1 MDKPVCEGDML
12 DRFVEEDSLRSSMVE
27 DVPDASAD
35 RLRLTATRNDPDF
48 PLHFKLQGPLDVRR
62 VQPFELPS
70 SDGAPM
76 TYTWVYTWYPGVL
89 QAVHTQQ
96 EVAEW
101 VESILNESEGWGR
114 AGVRFVRVENRAE
127 ARVIFR
133 YVSPENAPNRM
144 GGMTPGAG
152 PEGQDVIEI
161 ASNRFGNG
169 FFAVI
174 HHEVAHA
181 AFSAVDMYKG
191 AGHEPYMGIMSG
203 ESPTRKPTENDIK
216 CVREWLT
223 GRGVFTHD

>member
-1 MDKPVCEGDML
+1 LCVDEPV
-12 DRFVEEDSLRSSMVE
+12 
-27 DVPDASAD
+27 PI
-35 RLRLTATRNDPDF
+35 
-48 PLHFKLQGPLDVRR
+48 
-62 VQPFELPS
+62 QPFELPS
-70 SDGAPM
+70 SDGVPTA
-76 TYTWVYTWYPGVL
+76 YTWVYTWYPGVL

-96 EVAEW
+96 QVAEW

-114 AGVRFVRVENRAE
+114 AGVRFVEVENRAE

-181 AFSAVDMYKG
+181 AFSAVTCTRGPAM
-191 AGHEPYMGIMSG
+191 
-203 ESPTRKPTENDIK
+203 SPT
-216 CVREWLT
+216 WAS
-223 GRGVFTHD
+223 